1 MKTGPI
7 ASYLVVDPR
16 GIWRGGKHLP
26 PGESFGARPGVHVR
40 RWLAAGRIAV
50 MPLKLSIKR
59 GDCKTDHPRASTAK
73 RNGVRCTRGDFSLPL
88 HRNQPTN
95 PHP

>member
-26 PGESFGARPGVHVR
+26 PGDSFGARPGVHVR

-50 MPLKLSIKR
+50 MPGKRTTLSR
-59 GDCKTDHPRASTAK
+59 RVNRAQKPAGARSNDSPCRSSCA
-73 RNGVRCTRGDFSLPL
+73 RPA
-88 HRNQPTN
+88 QPK
-95 PHP
+95 